1 MTFREAV
8 ARHCRRG
15 HYDADA
21 LVISVVVMSVV
32 VMSVVLMSVV
42 LMSVVGRVLTQL
54 PGIY

>member
-32 VMSVVLMSVV
+32 VMSVVV
-42 LMSVVGRVLTQL
+42 MSVVGRVLTQL

>member
-8 ARHCRRG
+8 ARHCRRE

-21 LVISVVVMSVV
+21 L

-42 LMSVVGRVLTQL
+42 LMSVLGRVLTQL

>member
-21 LVISVVVMSVV
+21 LV
-32 VMSVVLMSVV
+32 MSVVLMSVV
-42 LMSVVGRVLTQL
+42 LMSVLGRVLTQL